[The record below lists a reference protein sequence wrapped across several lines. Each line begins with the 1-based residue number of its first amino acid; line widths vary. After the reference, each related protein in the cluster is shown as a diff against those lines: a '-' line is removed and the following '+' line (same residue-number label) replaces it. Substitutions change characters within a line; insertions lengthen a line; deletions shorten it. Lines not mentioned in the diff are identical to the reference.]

1 MRIRL
6 APLLLLAS
14 FCLSCSNNTRN
25 AGVTMVNGDADFD
38 STDKLRFEIEQ
49 TAFPMT
55 FRGDRGA
62 TDVSFR
68 ITITNRMTAP
78 VTVKRLTLQSMGGGS
93 FRLETSRRK
102 FDKTIAPGAK
112 ESFKYWAPAVATDL
126 TANTRVPLVVRTT
139 VDAVTEG
146 TRIRE
151 VFNRRLNDEVSVD
164 VGVAH

>member
-1 MRIRL
+1 MRTRL
-6 APLLLLAS
+6 ALLLLLAFS
-14 FCLSCSNNTRN
+14 LSCSNSTRTAGLTLNTGEAN
-25 AGVTMVNGDADFD
+25 FD

-55 FRGDRGA
+55 FAADRGA

-68 ITITNRMTAP
+68 ITITNRLSAP
-78 VTVKRLTLQSMGGGS
+78 VTVKRLTLQSMSGSS
-93 FRLETSRRK
+93 FRLETSSRK

-126 TANTRVPLVVRTT
+126 TANTRLPLVVRTT
-139 VDAVTEG
+139 VDAVTDG

-151 VFNRRLNDEVSVD
+151 VFSRRLNDEVSIDLGTV
-164 VGVAH
+164 H

>member
-6 APLLLLAS
+6 ASLLLLS
-14 FCLSCSNNTRN
+14 SLCLSCSNNTRI
-25 AGVTMVNGDADFD
+25 AGLTMINGEADFD

-55 FRGDRGA
+55 FAADRGA

-78 VTVKRLTLQSMGGGS
+78 LTVKRLTLQSTAGSS
-93 FRLETSRRK
+93 FRLETSSRK
-102 FDKTIAPGAK
+102 FDKTIAPAAK
-112 ESFKYWAPAVATDL
+112 ESFKYWAPAVASDL

-151 VFNRRLNDEVSVD
+151 VFSRRLNDEVSID
-164 VGVAH
+164 VGH